1 MLGFKST
8 KSNQSVFVSIIP
20 QHSTFILVYVDDIL
34 VKESNYIEVQKLISK
49 LYEHFSLKDLVL
61 VDYFQGI

>member
-8 KSNQSVFVSIIP
+8 KSNRPVFVSIIP
-20 QHSTFILVYVDDIL
+20 QHSTFILVYVDIL

-49 LYEHFSLKDLVL
+49 LYEHFSLKDLV
-61 VDYFQGI
+61 

>member
-20 QHSTFILVYVDDIL
+20 QHSTFILVYVDIL

-49 LYEHFSLKDLVL
+49 LYEHFSLKDLV
-61 VDYFQGI
+61 

>member
-8 KSNQSVFVSIIP
+8 KSNRPVFVSIIP
-20 QHSTFILVYVDDIL
+20 QHSTFILVYVDIL